1 MNVPT
6 DSEETTLQQLP
17 QKEMMNRL
25 QSIPGWTIIHEDS
38 MKKLMRSF
46 TFENFSQ
53 VLAFT
58 KLVEK
63 LANKENHHPVL
74 KSSWRKVTI
83 YWWTHA
89 IQGIQEKDF
98 EMAGTCTGLYEKV
111 LTEEDLRG

>member
-1 MNVPT
+1 MNNSAI
-6 DSEETTLQQLP
+6 SEEESLQKLSK
-17 QKEMMNRL
+17 KEANNL
-25 QSIPGWTIIHEDS
+25 LKSIPGWVIIHEDS

-58 KLVEK
+58 KLVER
-63 LANKENHHPVL
+63 LANQEDHHPVV

-89 IQGIQEKDF
+89 AQVLQEKDF
-98 EMAGTCTGLYEKV
+98 QMAEACNDLYEKL
-111 LTEEDLRG
+111 LTEEDLWG